1 MRSQSRLQRHDC
13 CLGEWPAYSLNTVR
27 FATRYGLRMPSGSNG
42 FTLTV
47 TREFSAT
54 PEAVFAALVDPR
66 RIAEW
71 FGPKGFHVSSV
82 DFAPREG
89 FRYRIELE
97 PPEADRFHIG
107 GVITRA
113 DRPTVLE
120 FSFVYE
126 ESSADDVETRV
137 QLMLSDVGE
146 STEIRLTQG
155 TFKTPNRRALHE
167 TGWRESFDKLER
179 LVAKP
184 T

>member
-1 MRSQSRLQRHDC
+1 M
-13 CLGEWPAYSLNTVR
+13 A
-27 FATRYGLRMPSGSNG
+27 SGSSG

-54 PEAVFAALVDPR
+54 PEAVFGTLVDPR

-71 FGPKGFHVSSV
+71 FGPNGFRVSSV

-89 FRYRIELE
+89 YRYRIELE
-97 PPEADRFHIG
+97 PPEGDRFHIA

-120 FSFVYE
+120 FSFVYDE
-126 ESSADDVETRV
+126 PSADDVETRV
-137 QLMLSDVGE
+137 QLVLSDVGE

-155 TFKTPNRRALHE
+155 TFKTADRRALHE

-179 LVAKP
+179 VAAKS